1 MRKRQIF
8 EDARFAAQMNPA
20 HLRWAWMDSKC
31 QILNDT
37 TLQKTANP
45 YQRFFCFL
53 IVCIFLNCVPYVR
66 SERKDNLIRV
76 AIICGTDSV
85 LVNGIKNR
93 TFVSNH
99 RISLNSEL
107 PQYFTPKGGFVW
119 VNKKKYRGNLKIQVN
134 SGKIWVINILNIEDY
149 LKGVVPCEI
158 GRISQALLEAAKA
171 QAVAARTYAWAHLN
185 RYEDL
190 GFDLYATIRDQ
201 VYKGVA
207 CENNLTT
214 LAIEQTKGQ
223 ILTYKNVPVE
233 AKYHSTCGGRT
244 ADFNDAWPGNA
255 PPYLK
260 SVACSYCK
268 TSSHYVWKKISAK
281 KDFFIELRTK
291 LAKIGKKIPADEL
304 IRNIK
309 LVKNRKSKRVLKLVI
324 ITDKKEYTIPG
335 YQIRTVLGNKTDSG
349 GLLKSNYI
357 TLKAKD
363 GKVII
368 EGKGWGHGVG
378 MCQFGAIEMAR
389 QGKNYKRILYHYYS
403 GTKIKTIK

>member
-1 MRKRQIF
+1 MKKRQIF
-8 EDARFAAQMNPA
+8 EDARFAAQMN
-20 HLRWAWMDSKC
+20 SKC

-37 TLQKTANP
+37 TLQKMANP

-53 IVCIFLNCVPYVR
+53 IICIFLNCVPYVR
-66 SERKDNLIRV
+66 SERKDNLIRI

-93 TFVSNH
+93 TFVSDH
-99 RISLNSEL
+99 RIYLNSEL
-107 PQYFTPKGGFVW
+107 PQYFTPKDGFVW

-158 GRISQALLEAAKA
+158 GRISPALLEAAKA

-190 GFDLYATIRDQ
+190 GFDLYATVRDQ

-207 CENNLTT
+207 CENSLTS

-223 ILTYKNVPVE
+223 ILTYKNAPVE

-260 SVACSYCK
+260 SVSCSYCK
-268 TSSHYVWKKISAK
+268 ASSHYAWKKISVK

-309 LVKNRKSKRVLKLVI
+309 LIRNRKSKRVLKLVI
-324 ITDKKEYTIPG
+324 ITDRKEYTIPG

-357 TLKAKD
+357 TLKTKD

-378 MCQFGAIEMAR
+378 MCQFGAIGMAR
-389 QGKNYKRILYHYYS
+389 EGKNYKRILYHYYS
-403 GTKIKTIK
+403 GTKIKKIK